1 MTTPVIFG
9 TARRHLG
16 RRDPH
21 MKVLMTSVGPCRLRP
36 DAGDPFALLVRSI
49 VSQMISTKAAAAVFA
64 KVKTALGER
73 GLTPGGVLAL
83 TEAEL
88 RAAGLSGAKVRSLRS
103 LAERAVSGELPLS
116 RLEELSDD
124 EIMEHLLPVPGI
136 GIWTVEMFLI
146 FGLGRLDVLP
156 VRDLGLRAGMRELY
170 GLAELPTFEEVERLA
185 EPWRPYRTV
194 ATWYLWRS
202 RGAVP
207 QSKAPDRSASPKPKT
222 AGRRRPQ

>member
-1 MTTPVIFG
+1 MTTPAIYG

-21 MKVLMTSVGPCRLRP
+21 LKQLMATIGPCRLKP

-49 VSQMISTKAAAAVFA
+49 VAQMISTKAAAAVLA
-64 KVKTALGER
+64 RVREAMGEK
-73 GLTPGGVLAL
+73 GLTPAGVRAL
-83 TEAEL
+83 SEADL

-103 LAERAVSGELPLS
+103 LADRAVSGELPLD
-116 RLEELSDD
+116 RLEKLTD
-124 EIMEHLLPVPGI
+124 EEISSHLLPVPGI
-136 GIWTVEMFLI
+136 GTWTVEMFLI

-156 VRDLGLRAGMRELY
+156 VGDLGVRAGARDLYSLEKLPTA
-170 GLAELPTFEEVERLA
+170 AELFALA

-194 ATWYLWRS
+194 ASWYLWRS

-207 QSKAPDRSASPKPKT
+207 QSKKK
-222 AGRRRPQ
+222 

>member
-1 MTTPVIFG
+1 MTTPTIYG
-9 TARRHLG
+9 NARRHLG

-21 MKVLMTSVGPCRLRP
+21 LKQLMSTVGPCRLRP

-49 VSQMISTKAAAAVFA
+49 ISQMISTKAAAAVFA
-64 KVKTALGER
+64 RVQAALGEA
-73 GLTPGGVLAL
+73 GLTPAGVRAL
-83 TEAEL
+83 SEVDL

-103 LAERAVSGELPLS
+103 LADRAVSGELPLD
-116 RLEELSDD
+116 RLEELAD
-124 EIMEHLLPVPGI
+124 EEIAAHLLPVPGI
-136 GIWTVEMFLI
+136 GTWTVEMFLI

-156 VRDLGLRAGMRELY
+156 VGDLGVRAGVRDLY
-170 GLAELPTFEEVERLA
+170 GLAELPTAAELFARA

-207 QSKAPDRSASPKPKT
+207 QSKK
-222 AGRRRPQ
+222 